1 MNLKK
6 IDKFMGVNLAT
17 YYLIYLFTFLLTFN
31 TSKKS
36 FPLLNS
42 PTHCLLGR
50 NACLG
55 CRSAEF
61 KILDKSVHWIWSNNL
76 GLLPFRAAADSETFI
91 EGTLGRLKLGWD
103 LQLGFTSK
111 VFVAAMMLTPP
122 YRPLQA
128 QRRCA
133 LTVPGQ
139 REEKC

>member
-61 KILDKSVHWIWSNNL
+61 KILDKSVH
-76 GLLPFRAAADSETFI
+76 
-91 EGTLGRLKLGWD
+91 
-103 LQLGFTSK
+103 
-111 VFVAAMMLTPP
+111 
-122 YRPLQA
+122 
-128 QRRCA
+128 
-133 LTVPGQ
+133 
-139 REEKC
+139 

>member
-6 IDKFMGVNLAT
+6 MDKFMGVNLAT

-55 CRSAEF
+55 CRTPEF
-61 KILDKSVHWIWSNNL
+61 KILDKSDH
-76 GLLPFRAAADSETFI
+76 
-91 EGTLGRLKLGWD
+91 
-103 LQLGFTSK
+103 
-111 VFVAAMMLTPP
+111 
-122 YRPLQA
+122 
-128 QRRCA
+128 
-133 LTVPGQ
+133 
-139 REEKC
+139 